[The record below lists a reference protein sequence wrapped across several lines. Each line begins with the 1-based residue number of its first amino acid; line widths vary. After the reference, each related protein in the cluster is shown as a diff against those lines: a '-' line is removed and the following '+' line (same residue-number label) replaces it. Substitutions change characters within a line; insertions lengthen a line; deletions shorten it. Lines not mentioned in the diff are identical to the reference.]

1 MVSNNNYIYTYSF
14 RINLFLHNEMMDKK
28 YNLILTIVFFLI
40 ILSLISAFIIEYGLG
55 HEPCKLCIYQRY
67 PYFISI
73 LLLTSIFVLKK
84 NIKIH
89 LIVLSIVSLLGA
101 IIAFYHF
108 GIEQGFFDESV
119 VCETKKLNQILS
131 KEDLLKQLKQNTI
144 SCKKVT
150 FRLLGLSLASINT
163 IFSLVLSYIFFL
175 IFKKY
180 ENNK

>member
-1 MVSNNNYIYTYSF
+1 MVSNNNCIYTYSF
-14 RINLFLHNEMMDKK
+14 RTNLFLPSKMTDKK
-28 YNLILTIVFFLI
+28 YKSILIIIFFLFV
-40 ILSLISAFIIEYGLG
+40 LSLVSAFIIEYGLG

-89 LIVLSIVSLLGA
+89 LLILSIVSLLGA

-108 GIEQGFFDESV
+108 GIEQGFFDESA
-119 VCETKKLNQILS
+119 VCETKNLNQILS

-144 SCKKVT
+144 SCKEVT
-150 FRLLGLSLASINT
+150 FRFLGLSLASINT
-163 IFSLVLSYIFFL
+163 MFSLVLSYIFFKM
-175 IFKKY
+175 FKKY

>member
-1 MVSNNNYIYTYSF
+1 MVSNNNFIYTYSF
-14 RINLFLHNEMMDKK
+14 RINLFLHNEMIDKK
-28 YNLILTIVFFLI
+28 YNSILTIVFFLL
-40 ILSLISAFIIEYGLG
+40 ILSLVSAFIIEYGLG
-55 HEPCKLCIYQRY
+55 HEPCKLCIFQRY

-89 LIVLSIVSLLGA
+89 FLVLSIVSLLGS

-108 GIEQGFFDESV
+108 GIEQGFFNETT
-119 VCETKKLNQILS
+119 VCETTNLNQILS
-131 KEDLLKQLKQNTI
+131 KEDLLKKLKQNTI
-144 SCKKVT
+144 SCKEVT

-163 IFSLVLSYIFFL
+163 IFSLVLSYIFFNM
-175 IFKKY
+175 FKNY

>member
-1 MVSNNNYIYTYSF
+1 
-14 RINLFLHNEMMDKK
+14 MMDKK
-28 YNLILTIVFFLI
+28 YNSILIIVFFLI
-40 ILSLISAFIIEYGLG
+40 ILSLVSAFIIEYGLG

-84 NIKIH
+84 NVKIH

-101 IIAFYHF
+101 IVAFYHF

-180 ENNK
+180 ENDK

>member
-1 MVSNNNYIYTYSF
+1 MVSNNNFIYTYSF
-14 RINLFLHNEMMDKK
+14 RINLFLHNEMIDKK
-28 YNLILTIVFFLI
+28 YNSILTIVFFLLI
-40 ILSLISAFIIEYGLG
+40 VSLVSAFIIEYGLG
-55 HEPCKLCIYQRY
+55 HEPCKLCIFQRY

-89 LIVLSIVSLLGA
+89 FLVLSIVSLLGS

-108 GIEQGFFDESV
+108 GIEQGFFNETT
-119 VCETKKLNQILS
+119 VCETTNLNQILS
-131 KEDLLKQLKQNTI
+131 KEDLLKKLKQNTI
-144 SCKKVT
+144 SCKEVT

-163 IFSLVLSYIFFL
+163 IFSLVLSYIFFNM
-175 IFKKY
+175 FKNY